1 MAANSRPASRNS
13 DRNPPVGSLLQ
24 EADQS
29 EALGVQGA
37 SLESI
42 QRLVILLTGQ
52 VASLSQQIRDRDQ
65 EFQDLRAMVEETNQ
79 AVTRAGPS
87 TPEVKPT
94 GADVQQ
100 TPRAFGLWGNKPNPA
115 LATAATI
122 NPSGASQRALPSF
135 ALPTNPVKPP
145 PSSRSASSRRSS
157 RSPSPN
163 RASAAPTLGTL
174 TKVKVK
180 APEPYKGGIGADAK
194 QWLARMMG
202 WLTISGSQFSS
213 NKDIIMFLLINME
226 GSAAAWA
233 LPHIALI
240 GEKRAVIKTPDDF
253 QREFRKAFDDP
264 DATAAAER
272 KITKLVQTTTA
283 AAYTAEFRTL
293 QLEIEWN
300 ESALR
305 AQYQRGLNWQV
316 RTQIAMMTPQPP
328 SLEAL
333 MEAAV
338 RIDNV
343 RRELEVSR
351 PPREN
356 KPGNSSKTSSAPNKG
371 TSTGTPVKPGD
382 PHYVSKEEIDKRRAN
397 NQCIK
402 CGREGHRAAVCR
414 TGWKAP
420 GELKPKE
427 DKGKE
432 TAKVAETEPE
442 SENE

>member
-1 MAANSRPASRNS
+1 MATHSRPASQNS
-13 DRNPPVGSLLQ
+13 NRDLSVGSVLQ
-24 EADQS
+24 ETHPS
-29 EALGVQGA
+29 TSLGVQDA

-42 QRLVILLTGQ
+42 QRLIILLTSQ
-52 VASLSQQIRDRDQ
+52 VADLSQQIRDRDQ
-65 EFQDLRAMVEETNQ
+65 EFQDLRALVEETNQ
-79 AVTRAGPS
+79 AVTKPGPS

-94 GADVQQ
+94 GADVHQ
-100 TPRAFGLWGNKPNPA
+100 TPRAFGLWDNKPSTS
-115 LATAATI
+115 LATAAAI
-122 NPSGASQRALPSF
+122 KPVGAPQRTLPSF
-135 ALPTNPVKPP
+135 ALPQGPVKPP
-145 PSSRSASSRRSS
+145 PSSHSSRRSS
-157 RSPSPN
+157 CSPSPL
-163 RASAAPTLGTL
+163 RASAAPTLRAL

-194 QWLARMMG
+194 QWMARMMG
-202 WLTISGSQFSS
+202 WLTISGSQFAN

-233 LPHIALI
+233 LPHIALV
-240 GEKRAVIKTPDDF
+240 GDKRAIIKTPDDF
-253 QREFRKAFDDP
+253 QREFRRAFDDP

-272 KITKLVQTTTA
+272 KITKLVQTTTT

-293 QLEIEWN
+293 QLEIDWN
-300 ESALR
+300 ENALR
-305 AQYQRGLNWQV
+305 SQYQRGLNWQV
-316 RTQIAMMTPQPP
+316 KTQIAMMTPQPP
-328 SLEAL
+328 SLKAL
-333 MEAAV
+333 MESAV

-343 RRELEVSR
+343 RRELEASR
-351 PPREN
+351 PPRDN
-356 KPGNSSKTSSAPNKG
+356 KPSNPSKSSSAPNKG
-371 TSTGTPVKPGD
+371 TSTGTPVKPGN

-432 TAKVAETEPE
+432 TAKIAEAEPE
-442 SENE
+442 SENK

>member
-1 MAANSRPASRNS
+1 MATNSRPASQNS
-13 DRNPPVGSLLQ
+13 NWDPSVGGILQ
-24 EADQS
+24 EADQG
-29 EALGVQGA
+29 APLGVQSA
-37 SLESI
+37 LLESI

-79 AVTRAGPS
+79 IVTREPA
-87 TPEVKPT
+87 TPEKNT
-94 GADVQQ
+94 AGKDVHQ
-100 TPRAFGLWGNKPNPA
+100 TPRPFSLFNNPSSS

-122 NPSGASQRALPSF
+122 NPVGTTQRAHPAF
-135 ALPTNPVKPP
+135 ALPQPKVKPP
-145 PSSRSASSRRSS
+145 PSSHSAISSRRSS

-163 RASAAPTLGTL
+163 QASTAPALGAL

-180 APEPYKGGIGADAK
+180 ALEPYKGGIGADAK

-202 WLTISGSQFSS
+202 WLTISGSQFAS
-213 NKDIIMFLLINME
+213 NRDVIMFLLINME
-226 GSAAAWA
+226 GTAAAWA

-240 GEKRAVIKTPDDF
+240 GEKRAVIKTLDDF
-253 QREFRKAFDDP
+253 QREFRKAFDNP

-293 QLEIEWN
+293 QLEINWN
-300 ESALR
+300 ENALR
-305 AQYQRGLNWQV
+305 AQYQQGLNWQV
-316 RTQIAMMTPQPP
+316 RTQMAMMTPQPS
-328 SLEAL
+328 SLEAF

-338 RIDNV
+338 HIDNV
-343 RRELEVSR
+343 RRKLKASR
-351 PPREN
+351 PPRDN
-356 KPGNSSKTSSAPNKG
+356 KPSNPLKSSSAPNKG
-371 TSTGTPVKPGD
+371 TNTGSAVKPGD

-397 NQCIK
+397 NQCTK
-402 CGREGHRAAVCR
+402 CGRKGHRAAVCR

-442 SENE
+442 LENE